1 MLVVVAH
8 GETAS
13 LCRCHGG
20 GDGDGGGGNGGSG
33 GDGGGDDGG
42 GRGGKITVAS
52 WTLRALASMPRLL
65 ASDEVMAIE
74 LRVVAVVAAASE
86 AEPCRMML
94 MVTAVDVAIGVV
106 TVTFCPSALANE
118 PVSAL
123 CSWAASVAFALRLSA
138 VPAGMAMTK
147 VTSMPLCS
155 RRPSGPSPC
164 SSPCSRRPEPI
175 VTLQPAGCPLQTLLW
190 TLARS
195 VVGSAPAGSS
205 RPNVDL
211 FSTMTSA
218 LGLAPVDARRAVMIS
233 AAFLP
238 SVASEVSAT
247 PTDAVKERGG
257 KGGDDGGEMGGDGG
271 GGDGGDA
278 GGEGG
283 GGVGEGEGGGGDNV
297 DPGTPARQQVLRQ
310 MSLYSAGEVLSHCTL
325 KTVIRSWV
333 VLGRP
338 VAHAAAT
345 PPAAVVAR

>member
-1 MLVVVAH
+1 
-8 GETAS
+8 
-13 LCRCHGG
+13 
-20 GDGDGGGGNGGSG
+20 
-33 GDGGGDDGG
+33 
-42 GRGGKITVAS
+42 
-52 WTLRALASMPRLL
+52 
-65 ASDEVMAIE
+65 
-74 LRVVAVVAAASE
+74 
-86 AEPCRMML
+86 
-94 MVTAVDVAIGVV
+94 
-106 TVTFCPSALANE
+106 
-118 PVSAL
+118 
-123 CSWAASVAFALRLSA
+123 
-138 VPAGMAMTK
+138 
-147 VTSMPLCS
+147 
-155 RRPSGPSPC
+155 
-164 SSPCSRRPEPI
+164 
-175 VTLQPAGCPLQTLLW
+175 
-190 TLARS
+190 
-195 VVGSAPAGSS
+195 
-205 RPNVDL
+205 
-211 FSTMTSA
+211 
-218 LGLAPVDARRAVMIS
+218 MIS

>member
-13 LCRCHGG
+13 LCRCQGG
-20 GDGDGGGGNGGSG
+20 GDGDGGGDDGGSG

-42 GRGGKITVAS
+42 GRGGKITVAC
-52 WTLRALASMPRLL
+52 WTLSALASMPRLL
-65 ASDEVMAIE
+65 ASDEVMALE

-86 AEPCRMML
+86 AEPCRVML
-94 MVTAVDVAIGVV
+94 MVTAVDVAMGVA

-155 RRPSGPSPC
+155 RRPSGPSSC
-164 SSPCSRRPEPI
+164 SSPCNNRRPEVEPI
-175 VTLQPAGCPLQTLLW
+175 VTLQPAGCPLQTVLW
-190 TLARS
+190 TLVRCVVAS
-195 VVGSAPAGSS
+195 VPAGSS
-205 RPNVDL
+205 RPNVDF

-218 LGLAPVDARRAVMIS
+218 LGSAPVDARRAVMTS
-233 AAFLP
+233 AALLP

-257 KGGDDGGEMGGDGG
+257 NGGDDGGGEGGDGG

-278 GGEGG
+278 GGDGG
-283 GGVGEGEGGGGDNV
+283 GGVGEGEGGGGDRV

-310 MSLYSAGEVLSHCTL
+310 MSLYRAGD
-325 KTVIRSWV
+325 
-333 VLGRP
+333 
-338 VAHAAAT
+338 
-345 PPAAVVAR
+345 